1 MTGQQ
6 LKSAILQM
14 AVQGKLVPQNPE
26 DEPASVLVEKI
37 REEKEKLIKE
47 KKIKKEKNPS
57 FIFKGKDN
65 FAYEKFADGSEKCI
79 AEEVPFDIPKN
90 WVWCRLE
97 NILIL
102 VSGQD
107 LTPEKY
113 NTTTDGIPYITGA
126 SNIDNNENVILNRW
140 TTKPVS
146 IAIKD
151 DLLITCKGTI
161 GKMAFLQENKVHIA
175 RQIMA
180 IRPILECDMRY
191 IKIVLENLIF
201 HLNSTAKSMI
211 PGISRNDVLKLLLPF
226 PPLAEQKRIV
236 AKIEELE
243 PLIEKYTKAET
254 ELNKLNTNFP
264 NQLKKS
270 ILQYAI
276 QGKLLPQNPEDE
288 PANILI
294 EKIRA
299 EKQKLIKEKK
309 IKKEK
314 NESIIFTRD
323 KSHYEEIN
331 GIERCIDDEIP
342 FEIPDNWAWCR
353 LENICCYIQRGK
365 SPKYSNIKKYPVISQ
380 KCNQWNGFFIENA
393 KFIEPDTISNYNEER
408 ILQNEDLMW
417 NSTGLGTLGRIAIYK
432 SKLNPHKLAVAD
444 SHVTIM
450 RLFKQYVIVKYAYY
464 YIANPTVQN
473 IIEQQADG
481 TTKQKELSLS
491 IIKKYHIPLPP
502 LEEQKRIVSKVNILL
517 KYCEKME

>member
-180 IRPILECDMRY
+180 IRPIFECDMRY

-254 ELNKLNTNFP
+254 ELSKLNTNFP

-276 QGKLLPQNPEDE
+276 QGKLVPQNPEDE
-288 PANILI
+288 PANILL

-299 EKQKLIKEKK
+299 EKQKLKKEKK

-323 KSHYEEIN
+323 KSHYEEIK

-353 LENICCYIQRGK
+353 LDNILILVSGQDLTPEKYNTTTDGIPYITGA
-365 SPKYSNIKKYPVISQ
+365 SNIDNNENVILNRWTTKPVSIAIKDDLLITCKGTIGKMAFLQ
-380 KCNQWNGFFIENA
+380 ENKVHIA
-393 KFIEPDTISNYNEER
+393 RQIMAIRPIFECDMRYIKIVLENLIFH
-408 ILQNEDLMW
+408 L
-417 NSTGLGTLGRIAIYK
+417 NSTAK
-432 SKLNPHKLAVAD
+432 SMIPGISRNDVLKLLLP
-444 SHVTIM
+444 
-450 RLFKQYVIVKYAYY
+450 F
-464 YIANPTVQN
+464 
-473 IIEQQADG
+473 
-481 TTKQKELSLS
+481 
-491 IIKKYHIPLPP
+491 PP
-502 LEEQKRIVSKVNILL
+502 LAEQKRIVEKVEEIFDHINHF
-517 KYCEKME
+517 

>member
-1 MTGQQ
+1 M
-6 LKSAILQM
+6 
-14 AVQGKLVPQNPE
+14 
-26 DEPASVLVEKI
+26 
-37 REEKEKLIKE
+37 
-47 KKIKKEKNPS
+47 
-57 FIFKGKDN
+57 
-65 FAYEKFADGSEKCI
+65 
-79 AEEVPFDIPKN
+79 PFDIPKN

-180 IRPILECDMRY
+180 IRPIFECDMRY

-323 KSHYEEIN
+323 KSHYEEIK

-353 LENICCYIQRGK
+353 LDNILILVSGQDLTPEKYNTTTDGIPYITGA
-365 SPKYSNIKKYPVISQ
+365 SNIDNNENVILNRWTTKPVSIAIKDDLLITCKGTIGKMAFLQ
-380 KCNQWNGFFIENA
+380 ENKVHIA
-393 KFIEPDTISNYNEER
+393 RQIMAIRPIFECDMRYIKIVLENLIFH
-408 ILQNEDLMW
+408 L
-417 NSTGLGTLGRIAIYK
+417 NSTAK
-432 SKLNPHKLAVAD
+432 SMIPGISRNDVLKLLLP
-444 SHVTIM
+444 
-450 RLFKQYVIVKYAYY
+450 F
-464 YIANPTVQN
+464 
-473 IIEQQADG
+473 
-481 TTKQKELSLS
+481 
-491 IIKKYHIPLPP
+491 PP
-502 LEEQKRIVSKVNILL
+502 LAEQKRIVEKVEEIFDHINHF
-517 KYCEKME
+517 

>member
-79 AEEVPFDIPKN
+79 AEEVPFDIPDS
-90 WVWCRLE
+90 WTWCRLIDIYNFIDYRGSTPNKISSGIPLITAKNVKLGYIDYKTKE
-97 NILIL
+97 YISEEEYRKRQSRGIAHKGDILFTTEAPLGNVALADLDIFSVGQRLITLQQYTDHNKLINAQFVYFILSDCFQSQVQKQCTGTTVKGIKAEKLKKLYIPVPPLAEQKRIVAKIEELEPLIEKYTKAETELSKLNTNFPNQLKKSILQYAIQGKLVPQNPEDEPANILLEKIRAEKQKLKKEKKIKKEKNESIIFTRDKSHYEEIKGIERCIDDEIPFEIPDNWAWCRLDNILIL

-180 IRPILECDMRY
+180 IRPIFECDMRY

-236 AKIEELE
+236 
-243 PLIEKYTKAET
+243 EKV
-254 ELNKLNTNFP
+254 
-264 NQLKKS
+264 
-270 ILQYAI
+270 
-276 QGKLLPQNPEDE
+276 
-288 PANILI
+288 
-294 EKIRA
+294 
-299 EKQKLIKEKK
+299 
-309 IKKEK
+309 
-314 NESIIFTRD
+314 
-323 KSHYEEIN
+323 EEIF
-331 GIERCIDDEIP
+331 D
-342 FEIPDNWAWCR
+342 
-353 LENICCYIQRGK
+353 
-365 SPKYSNIKKYPVISQ
+365 
-380 KCNQWNGFFIENA
+380 
-393 KFIEPDTISNYNEER
+393 
-408 ILQNEDLMW
+408 
-417 NSTGLGTLGRIAIYK
+417 
-432 SKLNPHKLAVAD
+432 
-444 SHVTIM
+444 
-450 RLFKQYVIVKYAYY
+450 
-464 YIANPTVQN
+464 
-473 IIEQQADG
+473 
-481 TTKQKELSLS
+481 
-491 IIKKYHIPLPP
+491 HI
-502 LEEQKRIVSKVNILL
+502 NHF
-517 KYCEKME
+517 

>member
-1 MTGQQ
+1 M
-6 LKSAILQM
+6 
-14 AVQGKLVPQNPE
+14 
-26 DEPASVLVEKI
+26 
-37 REEKEKLIKE
+37 
-47 KKIKKEKNPS
+47 
-57 FIFKGKDN
+57 
-65 FAYEKFADGSEKCI
+65 
-79 AEEVPFDIPKN
+79 PFDIPKN

-243 PLIEKYTKAET
+243 PLIEQYTKAET
-254 ELNKLNTNFP
+254 ELSKLNTNFP

-276 QGKLLPQNPEDE
+276 QGKLVPQNPEDE
-288 PANILI
+288 PANILL

-299 EKQKLIKEKK
+299 EKQKLKKEKK

>member
-1 MTGQQ
+1 M
-6 LKSAILQM
+6 
-14 AVQGKLVPQNPE
+14 
-26 DEPASVLVEKI
+26 
-37 REEKEKLIKE
+37 
-47 KKIKKEKNPS
+47 
-57 FIFKGKDN
+57 
-65 FAYEKFADGSEKCI
+65 
-79 AEEVPFDIPKN
+79 PFDIPKN

-254 ELNKLNTNFP
+254 ELSKLNTNFP

-276 QGKLLPQNPEDE
+276 QGKLVPQNPEDE
-288 PANILI
+288 PANILL

-299 EKQKLIKEKK
+299 EKQKLKKEKK

-323 KSHYEEIN
+323 KSHYEEIK

-353 LENICCYIQRGK
+353 LDNILILVSGQDLTPEKYNTTTDGIPYITGA
-365 SPKYSNIKKYPVISQ
+365 SNIDNNENVILNRWTTKPVSIAIKDDLLITCKGTIGKMAFLQ
-380 KCNQWNGFFIENA
+380 ENKVHIA
-393 KFIEPDTISNYNEER
+393 RQIMAIRPIFECDMRYIKIVLENLIFH
-408 ILQNEDLMW
+408 L
-417 NSTGLGTLGRIAIYK
+417 NSTAK
-432 SKLNPHKLAVAD
+432 SMIPGISRNDVLKLLLP
-444 SHVTIM
+444 
-450 RLFKQYVIVKYAYY
+450 F
-464 YIANPTVQN
+464 
-473 IIEQQADG
+473 
-481 TTKQKELSLS
+481 
-491 IIKKYHIPLPP
+491 PP
-502 LEEQKRIVSKVNILL
+502 LAEQKRIVEKVEEIFDHINHF
-517 KYCEKME
+517 

>member
-1 MTGQQ
+1 M
-6 LKSAILQM
+6 
-14 AVQGKLVPQNPE
+14 
-26 DEPASVLVEKI
+26 
-37 REEKEKLIKE
+37 
-47 KKIKKEKNPS
+47 
-57 FIFKGKDN
+57 
-65 FAYEKFADGSEKCI
+65 
-79 AEEVPFDIPKN
+79 PFDIPDS
-90 WVWCRLE
+90 WTWCRLIDIY
-97 NILIL
+97 NFIDYRG
-102 VSGQD
+102 S
-107 LTPEKY
+107 TPNKISS
-113 NTTTDGIPYITGA
+113 GIP
-126 SNIDNNENVILNRW
+126 
-140 TTKPVS
+140 
-146 IAIKD
+146 
-151 DLLITCKGTI
+151 LITAKNVKLGYIDYKTKEYISEEEYRKRQSRGIAHKGDILFTTEAPLGNVALADLDI
-161 GKMAFLQENKVHIA
+161 FSVGQRLITLQQYTDHNKLINAQFVYF
-175 RQIMA
+175 
-180 IRPILECDMRY
+180 ILSDCFQSQVQKQCTGTTVKGIKAEKLKKLY
-191 IKIVLENLIF
+191 IPV
-201 HLNSTAKSMI
+201 
-211 PGISRNDVLKLLLPF
+211 

-254 ELNKLNTNFP
+254 ELSKLNTNFP

-276 QGKLLPQNPEDE
+276 QGKLVPQNPEDE
-288 PANILI
+288 PANILL

-299 EKQKLIKEKK
+299 EKQKLKKEKK

-323 KSHYEEIN
+323 KSHYEEIK

>member
-79 AEEVPFDIPKN
+79 AEEVPFDIPDS
-90 WVWCRLE
+90 WTWCRLIDIY
-97 NILIL
+97 NFIDYRG
-102 VSGQD
+102 S
-107 LTPEKY
+107 TPNKISS
-113 NTTTDGIPYITGA
+113 GIP
-126 SNIDNNENVILNRW
+126 
-140 TTKPVS
+140 
-146 IAIKD
+146 
-151 DLLITCKGTI
+151 LITAKNVKLGYIDYKTKEYISEEEYRKRQSRGIAHKGDILFTTEAPLGNVALADLDI
-161 GKMAFLQENKVHIA
+161 FSVGQRLITLQQYTDHNKLINAQFVYF
-175 RQIMA
+175 
-180 IRPILECDMRY
+180 ILSDCFQSQVQKQCTGTTVKGIKAEKLKKLY
-191 IKIVLENLIF
+191 IPV
-201 HLNSTAKSMI
+201 
-211 PGISRNDVLKLLLPF
+211 

-323 KSHYEEIN
+323 KSHYEEIK

-353 LENICCYIQRGK
+353 LDNILILVSGQDLTPEKYNTTTDGIPYITGA
-365 SPKYSNIKKYPVISQ
+365 SNIDNNENVILNRWTTKPVSIAIKDDLLITCKGTIGKMAFLQ
-380 KCNQWNGFFIENA
+380 ENKVHIA
-393 KFIEPDTISNYNEER
+393 RQIMAIRPIFECDMRYIKIVLENLIFH
-408 ILQNEDLMW
+408 L
-417 NSTGLGTLGRIAIYK
+417 NSTAK
-432 SKLNPHKLAVAD
+432 SMIPGISRNDVLKLLLP
-444 SHVTIM
+444 
-450 RLFKQYVIVKYAYY
+450 F
-464 YIANPTVQN
+464 
-473 IIEQQADG
+473 
-481 TTKQKELSLS
+481 
-491 IIKKYHIPLPP
+491 PP
-502 LEEQKRIVSKVNILL
+502 LAEQKRIVEKVEEIFDHINHF
-517 KYCEKME
+517 

>member
-1 MTGQQ
+1 M
-6 LKSAILQM
+6 
-14 AVQGKLVPQNPE
+14 
-26 DEPASVLVEKI
+26 
-37 REEKEKLIKE
+37 
-47 KKIKKEKNPS
+47 
-57 FIFKGKDN
+57 
-65 FAYEKFADGSEKCI
+65 
-79 AEEVPFDIPKN
+79 PFDIPKN

-180 IRPILECDMRY
+180 IRPIFECDMRY